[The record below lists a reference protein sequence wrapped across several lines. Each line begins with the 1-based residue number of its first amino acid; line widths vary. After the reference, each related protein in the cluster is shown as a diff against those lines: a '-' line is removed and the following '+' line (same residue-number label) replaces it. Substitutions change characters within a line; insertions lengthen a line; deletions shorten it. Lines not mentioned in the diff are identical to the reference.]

1 MRMMTKKGLRPMI
14 RHRVCGDAGLLV
26 TTLISSVAIPNSV
39 LSLLMF
45 IIPVSDVTFALAVV
59 APLSSILLFL
69 APISAVRTGIALYS
83 SANLP
88 TSGFRIQLVCNLLAT
103 AYGLAIR
110 NVAVIVPN
118 QFGML
123 CQISWLA
130 YAAFIDCKSQKRPVN
145 WLFFILEFVVACN
158 VGLAAFT
165 LLSLRSL
172 ATIITASQIILCAQP
187 LSQLPQ
193 ILRTKNRDPIDT
205 PITIMLII
213 NNGLW
218 AAYAGLL
225 RDPVLFVPSLVG
237 YLLSVFQAILILWC
251 QGALPFDLSHLTRII
266 QIRPHHV
273 MTRTFVPQ
281 KVGRISDFILEEER
295 II

>member
-1 MRMMTKKGLRPMI
+1 MLNADPRPKV
-14 RHRVCGDAGLLV
+14 HRRICGDAGLLIA
-26 TTLISSVAIPNSV
+26 TMISSIAIPNSI
-39 LSLLMF
+39 LSVLMF
-45 IIPVSDVTFALAVV
+45 IIPVSDVTFTLALL
-59 APLSSILLFL
+59 APMSSILLFL
-69 APISAVRTGIALYS
+69 APISSVRTAMTMCS

-88 TSGFRIQLVCNLLAT
+88 TPGFRIQLFCNLLAT

-110 NVAVIVPN
+110 NLAVIVPN

-123 CQISWLA
+123 CQICWLA
-130 YAAFIDCKSQKRPVN
+130 YAIFIDCKSQKRPMN

-187 LSQLPQ
+187 LSQLSQ
-193 ILRTKNRDPIDT
+193 ILRTKNRDSIDT
-205 PITIMLII
+205 PITVMLII

-237 YLLSVFQAILILWC
+237 YLLSVFQVILILWC
-251 QGALPFDLSHLTRII
+251 QGTLPFDLSHLTRII
-266 QIRPHHV
+266 QIRPRHILS
-273 MTRTFVPQ
+273 RTFMPQ
-281 KVGRISDFILEEER
+281 KIGKTSELISEDVELLL
-295 II
+295 